1 MLLHKLC
8 HEYAKRIYKIA
19 MPYIMIDAILIIIS
33 TKFLFILYSAR
44 ALRTTTQYII
54 IIYLLMVTYINVQRN
69 SFTDI
74 YIKYIFNSY

>member
-1 MLLHKLC
+1 MLSYNICRLN
-8 HEYAKRIYKIA
+8 IA
-19 MPYIMIDAILIIIS
+19 LNKETYGKTIILKFS

-54 IIYLLMVTYINVQRN
+54 IIYLVTYVQRN